1 MYIKNAIEIGMRNI
15 QRILFKMSEEEK
27 ELMKD
32 FEKLIENNKDKDW
45 NDNVFRE
52 TIANAFTFTAIKYI
66 ERSKKL

>member
-1 MYIKNAIEIGMRNI
+1 MRNI